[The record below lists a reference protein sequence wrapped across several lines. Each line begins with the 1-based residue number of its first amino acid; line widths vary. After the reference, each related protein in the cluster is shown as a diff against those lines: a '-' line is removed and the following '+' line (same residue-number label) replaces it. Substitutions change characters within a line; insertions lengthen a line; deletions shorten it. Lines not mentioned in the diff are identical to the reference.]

1 MKPQSTFKKLLGYF
15 FRGALLIAPLA
26 GTLWVI
32 YKIFQLIDGIL
43 PFQIPGLGL
52 LSLIAFL
59 TIVGYAGGYII
70 GQPIIQYFQRLLDKA
85 PLIKTI
91 YSSIKDLLSAFV
103 GNEKRFDRPVLVKLN
118 KDSNVEKLGFIT
130 REDLTS
136 LGIEKDKVAVY
147 LPHSYAFSGNL
158 FVVPRE
164 NVRPI
169 NTTSAEVMKFIVS
182 GGVAKVTDENEK
194 SKENENRFQ

>member
-1 MKPQSTFKKLLGYF
+1 MKYQSTFKKLLGYLL
-15 FRGALLIAPLA
+15 RGALLTAPLA
-26 GTLWVI
+26 GTLYVI
-32 YKIFQLIDGIL
+32 YKIFQLIDGII
-43 PFQIPGLGL
+43 PFKIPGLGL
-52 LSLIAFL
+52 LTLVAFL

-70 GQPIIQYFQRLLDKA
+70 GQPIIQFFQQLLDRA
-85 PLIKTI
+85 PVVKTL
-91 YSSIKDLLSAFV
+91 YTSIKDMLSAFV

-130 REDLTS
+130 KDDLTN

-158 FVVPRE
+158 FIVPRE

-169 NTTSAEVMKFIVS
+169 NASSSEVMKLIVS
-182 GGVAKVTDENEK
+182 GGVTKVSHENGNGEK
-194 SKENENRFQ
+194 G